1 MLSWELRHLP
11 PPPLV
16 PMLPDEE
23 SSGQPEA
30 ELSPR
35 QKGLTELESSPFG
48 SGTSPPM
55 DSRSSSSA
63 FEAGIASSSIS
74 SERESGSCASI
85 PREDGMCFFLP
96 LVVQKHSL
104 GACTVA
110 NPSAGISRVSGVT
123 ARNVIRIACVS
134 RALRFVVI
142 LGITFHVLPVQ
153 HILASFRV
161 LR

>member
-1 MLSWELRHLP
+1 MLPWELRHLP

-35 QKGLTELESSPFG
+35 HQGLTEMESSPFA
-48 SGTSPPM
+48 SGTSPLM

-74 SERESGSCASI
+74 SERESDSCASI
-85 PREDGMCFFLP
+85 PREDGMCFFASTCCTKALFRCLHCRKP
-96 LVVQKHSL
+96 VCGYFPCFGRHCTKCHQDRMCKSCAQVCCDSGAHISHSPSP
-104 GACTVA
+104 AFVA
-110 NPSAGISRVSGVT
+110 F
-123 ARNVIRIACVS
+123 VS
-134 RALRFVVI
+134 RAL
-142 LGITFHVLPVQ
+142 
-153 HILASFRV
+153 
-161 LR
+161 